1 MVSSVSKKYT
11 KAMTSSL
18 NEAELAQSYKAL
30 KNISGALKISKFQD
44 ILGSKDV
51 SIEQKA
57 ALLSE
62 ISESKDAKLA
72 NLISLLLKAN
82 RIEIVPAIAEEIREF
97 LAVKSGKAEGKATAS
112 FDVAAEDIKEI
123 SRVLSSKLNRDIELS
138 FVKTDASNFS
148 GIKVEIE
155 DLGVEVE
162 INKDALKKSVIAH
175 ILNTTKIF

>member
-11 KAMTSSL
+11 KAMISLL
-18 NEAELAQSYKAL
+18 NEAQLAQSYKAL
-30 KNISGALKISKFQD
+30 KNISSALKISKFQD

-62 ISESKDAKLA
+62 ISENNDTKLA
-72 NLISLLLKAN
+72 NLFYLLLKAK
-82 RIEIVPAIAEEIREF
+82 RIEIVPAIAEEIREY
-97 LAVKSGKAEGKATAS
+97 LAVKSGKAEGTATAS

-123 SRVLSSKLNRDIELS
+123 SRVLSLKLNREIELS
-138 FVKTDASNFS
+138 FVKTDASNFN

-162 INKDALKKSVIAH
+162 INKDALKKSIIAH

>member
-11 KAMTSSL
+11 KAMTSLL
-18 NEAELAQSYKAL
+18 NEAQLAQSYKAL

-62 ISESKDAKLA
+62 ISESNDAKLA
-72 NLISLLLKAN
+72 NLFYLLLKAK
-82 RIEIVPAIAEEIREF
+82 RIEIVPAIAEEIREY
-97 LAVKSGKAEGKATAS
+97 LAVKSGKAEGTATAS

-123 SRVLSSKLNRDIELS
+123 SRALSSKLNREIELS
-138 FVKTDASNFS
+138 FVKTDASNFN

-162 INKDALKKSVIAH
+162 INKDALKKSIIAH